1 MADDVASQVLAQLQ
15 ELGWSKAQAAGITA
29 NIKAES
35 NFNPTAV
42 GDGGKAYGIAQWHPD
57 RQADFETQF
66 GKSIKD
72 SSLAEQVNFIHH
84 ELTVGKEQ
92 RAGAKLS
99 AAIDPGDA
107 ASIVSRYYERPADKL
122 GEATKRSAIAHSLA
136 GTPMA
141 TQVTPAQTNS
151 DLTAAGQAAINST
164 DAAATALA
172 RLGQQ
177 YQSNLNSTISILE
190 GSKQD
195 DAMVA
200 ETQELAKATAQQRT
214 LDYATLV
221 GTNPAASTEAL
232 AKLVRNSNQLFEQ
245 QRSVAARIEN
255 ANNPSTMFDSPVR
268 WLADYLLAPYNKQR
282 LDAINSKL
290 KSTTDQIKWMQDST
304 QNQKQ
309 TMDAISQ
316 SATAATA
323 QAKANSI
330 KAKIDLEVA
339 QQRAEALK
347 FNSTNITSTAA
358 MTNNAFSIRARL
370 QDQELQSA
378 QIDEARKMRALQQ
391 QALQMSLDDK
401 NTSHEAQNSYLEAV
415 NLGRQNTGLAPF
427 KSYAELDLYKTN
439 TPQSANI
446 LAVNWTNGQAQLQG
460 TPPTVASTPY
470 AALTY
475 VTASGAN
482 LDTGRAN
489 LIKKIQDEHSRLMNV
504 DPRVDEATYKA
515 IRNSKTA
522 PEALNTALAKKA
534 SSDSANITA
543 GGQSNLYAPPPLAT
557 LQQDVEFQKTYLSQ
571 KILKSF
577 EASGTVDI
585 PFKEAISLLL
595 KDVNEG
601 KVSVAEADSDLNF
614 LAAKIRTYNN
624 DVNRYKATAGL
635 PDMSTV
641 KVPVQVPA
649 APGFFRAPI
658 VSPGPGVVG
667 LVSLAGDYAQMHMTK
682 QAYID
687 LADPVARSTMFN
699 KSQAAQLKIAPPTSK
714 VN

>member
-1 MADDVASQVLAQLQ
+1 MALADTAK
-15 ELGWSKAQAAGITA
+15 ELEAKAEAEYNLPAGILASIRQQETGGQEKYLA
-29 NIKAES
+29 D
-35 NFNPTAV
+35 PTTPHYP
-42 GDGGKAYGIAQWHPD
+42 DSKKSTAYGPYGILKSTAAQPGYGTAPLTD
-57 RQADFETQF
+57 N
-66 GKSIKD
+66 
-72 SSLAEQVNFIHH
+72 SLPSQVNFAAQY
-84 ELTVGKEQ
+84 L
-92 RAGAKLS
+92 AGRIKSAGSVDKGLAGYGEGPKYANQVLS
-99 AAIDPGDA
+99 RM
-107 ASIVSRYYERPADKL
+107 S
-122 GEATKRSAIAHSLA
+122 

-141 TQVTPAQTNS
+141 TQTNS

-177 YQSNLNSTISILE
+177 YQSNLASTISILE

-232 AKLVRNSNQLFEQ
+232 AKLVGNSNQLFEQ

-268 WLADYLLAPYNKQR
+268 WLADYLLAPYNEKR
-282 LDAINSKL
+282 LGAINSKL

-330 KAKIDLEVA
+330 KTKIDLEVA

-378 QIDEARKMRALQQ
+378 QIDEARKTRALQQ

-504 DPRVDEATYKA
+504 DPKVDEATYKA
-515 IRNSKTA
+515 VRNSKTA
-522 PEALNTALAKKA
+522 PDALNTALAKKA
-534 SSDSANITA
+534 SIDSANITA

-585 PFKEAISLLL
+585 PFKEAIPLLL

-649 APGFFRAPI
+649 APGILWAISSALTPSGPPTKI
-658 VSPGPGVVG
+658 VN
-667 LVSLAGDYAQMHMTK
+667 LD
-682 QAYID
+682 I
-687 LADPVARSTMFN
+687 ADPVARSTMFN
-699 KSQAAQLKIAPPTSK
+699 KSQASQLKIAPPTSK

>member
-1 MADDVASQVLAQLQ
+1 MALADTAK
-15 ELGWSKAQAAGITA
+15 ELEAKAEAEYNLPAGILASIRQQETGGQEKYLA
-29 NIKAES
+29 D
-35 NFNPTAV
+35 PTTPHYP
-42 GDGGKAYGIAQWHPD
+42 DSKKSTAYGPYGILKSTAAQPGYGTAPLTD
-57 RQADFETQF
+57 N
-66 GKSIKD
+66 
-72 SSLAEQVNFIHH
+72 SLPSQVNFAAQY
-84 ELTVGKEQ
+84 L
-92 RAGAKLS
+92 AGRIKSAGSVDKGLAGYGEGPKYANQVLS
-99 AAIDPGDA
+99 RM
-107 ASIVSRYYERPADKL
+107 S
-122 GEATKRSAIAHSLA
+122 

-141 TQVTPAQTNS
+141 TQTNS

-177 YQSNLNSTISILE
+177 YQSNLASTISILE

-232 AKLVRNSNQLFEQ
+232 AKLVGNSNQLFEQ

-268 WLADYLLAPYNKQR
+268 WLADYLLAPYNEKR
-282 LDAINSKL
+282 LGAINSKL

-330 KAKIDLEVA
+330 KTKIDLEVA

-378 QIDEARKMRALQQ
+378 QIDEARKTRALQQ

-504 DPRVDEATYKA
+504 DPKVDEATYKA
-515 IRNSKTA
+515 VRNSKTA
-522 PEALNTALAKKA
+522 PDALNTALAKKA
-534 SSDSANITA
+534 SIDSANITA

-585 PFKEAISLLL
+585 PFKEAIPLLL

-649 APGFFRAPI
+649 APGILWAISSALTP
-658 VSPGPGVVG
+658 SGPP
-667 LVSLAGDYAQMHMTK
+667 TK
-682 QAYID
+682 TVNLDI
-687 LADPVARSTMFN
+687 ADPVARSTMFN
-699 KSQAAQLKIAPPTSK
+699 KSQASQLKIAPPTSK

>member
-1 MADDVASQVLAQLQ
+1 MALADTAK
-15 ELGWSKAQAAGITA
+15 ELEAKAEAEYNLPAGILASIRQQETGGQEKYLA
-29 NIKAES
+29 D
-35 NFNPTAV
+35 PTTPHYP
-42 GDGGKAYGIAQWHPD
+42 DSKKSTAYGPYGILKSTAAQPGYGTAPLTD
-57 RQADFETQF
+57 N
-66 GKSIKD
+66 
-72 SSLAEQVNFIHH
+72 SLPSQVNFAAQY
-84 ELTVGKEQ
+84 L
-92 RAGAKLS
+92 AGRIKSAGSVDKGLAGYGEGPKYANQVLS
-99 AAIDPGDA
+99 RM
-107 ASIVSRYYERPADKL
+107 S
-122 GEATKRSAIAHSLA
+122 

-141 TQVTPAQTNS
+141 TQTNS

-177 YQSNLNSTISILE
+177 YQSNLASTISILE

-232 AKLVRNSNQLFEQ
+232 AKLVGNSNQLFEQ

-268 WLADYLLAPYNKQR
+268 WLADYLLAPYNEKR
-282 LDAINSKL
+282 LGAINSKL

-330 KAKIDLEVA
+330 KTNIDLEVA
-339 QQRAEALK
+339 KQRAEALK

-378 QIDEARKMRALQQ
+378 QIDEARKTRALQQ

-427 KSYAELDLYKTN
+427 KSYVELDLYKTN

-504 DPRVDEATYKA
+504 DPKVDEATYKA
-515 IRNSKTA
+515 VRNSKTA
-522 PEALNTALAKKA
+522 PDALNTALAKKA
-534 SSDSANITA
+534 SIDSANITA

-585 PFKEAISLLL
+585 PFKEAIPLLL

-649 APGFFRAPI
+649 APGILWAISSALTP
-658 VSPGPGVVG
+658 SGPP
-667 LVSLAGDYAQMHMTK
+667 TK
-682 QAYID
+682 TVNLDI
-687 LADPVARSTMFN
+687 ADPVARSTMFN
-699 KSQAAQLKIAPPTSK
+699 KSQASQLKIAPPTSK

>member
-1 MADDVASQVLAQLQ
+1 MALADTAK
-15 ELGWSKAQAAGITA
+15 ELEAKAEAEYNLPAGILASIRQQETGGQEKYLA
-29 NIKAES
+29 D
-35 NFNPTAV
+35 PTTPHYP
-42 GDGGKAYGIAQWHPD
+42 DSKKSTAYGPYGILKSTAAQPGYGTAPLTD
-57 RQADFETQF
+57 N
-66 GKSIKD
+66 
-72 SSLAEQVNFIHH
+72 SLPSQVNFAAQY
-84 ELTVGKEQ
+84 L
-92 RAGAKLS
+92 AGRIKSAGSVDKGLAGYGEGPKYANQVLS
-99 AAIDPGDA
+99 RM
-107 ASIVSRYYERPADKL
+107 S
-122 GEATKRSAIAHSLA
+122 

-141 TQVTPAQTNS
+141 TQTNS

-177 YQSNLNSTISILE
+177 YQSNLASTISILE

-232 AKLVRNSNQLFEQ
+232 AKLVGNSNQLFEQ

-268 WLADYLLAPYNKQR
+268 WLADYLLAPYNEKR
-282 LDAINSKL
+282 LGAINSKL

-330 KAKIDLEVA
+330 KTKIDLEVA

-504 DPRVDEATYKA
+504 DPKVDEATYKA
-515 IRNSKTA
+515 VRNSKTA
-522 PEALNTALAKKA
+522 PDALNTALAKKA
-534 SSDSANITA
+534 SIDSANITA

-585 PFKEAISLLL
+585 PFKEAIPLLL

-649 APGFFRAPI
+649 APGILWAISSALTP
-658 VSPGPGVVG
+658 SGPP
-667 LVSLAGDYAQMHMTK
+667 TK
-682 QAYID
+682 TVNLDI
-687 LADPVARSTMFN
+687 ADPVARSTMFN
-699 KSQAAQLKIAPPTSK
+699 KSQASQLKIAPPTSK

>member
-1 MADDVASQVLAQLQ
+1 MALADTAK
-15 ELGWSKAQAAGITA
+15 ELEAKAEAEYNLPAGILASIRQQETGGQEKYLA
-29 NIKAES
+29 D
-35 NFNPTAV
+35 PTTPHYP
-42 GDGGKAYGIAQWHPD
+42 DSKKSTAYGPYGILKSTAAQPGYGTAPLTD
-57 RQADFETQF
+57 N
-66 GKSIKD
+66 
-72 SSLAEQVNFIHH
+72 SLPSQVNFAAQY
-84 ELTVGKEQ
+84 L
-92 RAGAKLS
+92 AGRIKSAGSVDKGLAGYGEGPKYANQVLS
-99 AAIDPGDA
+99 RM
-107 ASIVSRYYERPADKL
+107 S
-122 GEATKRSAIAHSLA
+122 

-141 TQVTPAQTNS
+141 TQTNS

-177 YQSNLNSTISILE
+177 YQSNLASTISILE

-232 AKLVRNSNQLFEQ
+232 AKLVGNSNQLFEQ

-268 WLADYLLAPYNKQR
+268 WLADYLLAPYNEKR

-330 KAKIDLEVA
+330 KTKIDLEVA

-515 IRNSKTA
+515 VRNSKTA
-522 PEALNTALAKKA
+522 PDALNTALAKKA
-534 SSDSANITA
+534 SIDSANITA

-557 LQQDVEFQKTYLSQ
+557 LQQDTEFQKTYLSQ

-585 PFKEAISLLL
+585 PFKEAIPLLL

-635 PDMSTV
+635 PDMKSV

-649 APGFFRAPI
+649 APGILWAISSALTP
-658 VSPGPGVVG
+658 SGPP
-667 LVSLAGDYAQMHMTK
+667 TK
-682 QAYID
+682 TVNLDI
-687 LADPVARSTMFN
+687 ADPVARSTMFN
-699 KSQAAQLKIAPPTSK
+699 KSQASQLKIAPPTSK

>member
-1 MADDVASQVLAQLQ
+1 
-15 ELGWSKAQAAGITA
+15 
-29 NIKAES
+29 
-35 NFNPTAV
+35 
-42 GDGGKAYGIAQWHPD
+42 
-57 RQADFETQF
+57 
-66 GKSIKD
+66 
-72 SSLAEQVNFIHH
+72 
-84 ELTVGKEQ
+84 
-92 RAGAKLS
+92 
-99 AAIDPGDA
+99 
-107 ASIVSRYYERPADKL
+107 
-122 GEATKRSAIAHSLA
+122 
-136 GTPMA
+136 
-141 TQVTPAQTNS
+141 
-151 DLTAAGQAAINST
+151 
-164 DAAATALA
+164 
-172 RLGQQ
+172 
-177 YQSNLNSTISILE
+177 
-190 GSKQD
+190 
-195 DAMVA
+195 
-200 ETQELAKATAQQRT
+200 
-214 LDYATLV
+214 
-221 GTNPAASTEAL
+221 
-232 AKLVRNSNQLFEQ
+232 
-245 QRSVAARIEN
+245 
-255 ANNPSTMFDSPVR
+255 
-268 WLADYLLAPYNKQR
+268 
-282 LDAINSKL
+282 
-290 KSTTDQIKWMQDST
+290 
-304 QNQKQ
+304 
-309 TMDAISQ
+309 
-316 SATAATA
+316 
-323 QAKANSI
+323 
-330 KAKIDLEVA
+330 
-339 QQRAEALK
+339 
-347 FNSTNITSTAA
+347 
-358 MTNNAFSIRARL
+358 
-370 QDQELQSA
+370 
-378 QIDEARKMRALQQ
+378 
-391 QALQMSLDDK
+391 MSLDDK

-522 PEALNTALAKKA
+522 PDALNTALAKKA
-534 SSDSANITA
+534 SIDSANITA

-585 PFKEAISLLL
+585 PFKEAIPLLL

-649 APGFFRAPI
+649 APGILWAISSALTPSGPPTKI
-658 VSPGPGVVG
+658 VN
-667 LVSLAGDYAQMHMTK
+667 LD
-682 QAYID
+682 I
-687 LADPVARSTMFN
+687 ADPVARSTMFN
-699 KSQAAQLKIAPPTSK
+699 KSQASQLKIAPPTSK

>member
-1 MADDVASQVLAQLQ
+1 MALADTAK
-15 ELGWSKAQAAGITA
+15 ELEAKAEAEYNLPAGILASIRQQETGGQEKYLA
-29 NIKAES
+29 DPTTPHYPES
-35 NFNPTAV
+35 KKST
-42 GDGGKAYGIAQWHPD
+42 AYGPYGILKSTAAQPGYGTAPLTD
-57 RQADFETQF
+57 N
-66 GKSIKD
+66 
-72 SSLAEQVNFIHH
+72 SLPSQVNFAAQY
-84 ELTVGKEQ
+84 L
-92 RAGAKLS
+92 AGRIKSAGSVEKGLAGYGEGPKYANQVLS
-99 AAIDPGDA
+99 RM
-107 ASIVSRYYERPADKL
+107 S
-122 GEATKRSAIAHSLA
+122 

-141 TQVTPAQTNS
+141 TQTNS

-177 YQSNLNSTISILE
+177 YQSNLDSTISILE

-195 DAMVA
+195 AAMVA

-214 LDYATLV
+214 LDYATLI

-232 AKLVRNSNQLFEQ
+232 AKLVGNSNQLFEQ
-245 QRSVAARIEN
+245 QRSVASRIAN

-268 WLADYLLAPYNKQR
+268 WLADYLLAPYNEKR

-330 KAKIDLEVA
+330 KAKIDLDVA

-522 PEALNTALAKKA
+522 PDALNTALAKKA
-534 SSDSANITA
+534 SIDSANITA

-585 PFKEAISLLL
+585 PFKEAIPLLL

-649 APGFFRAPI
+649 APGILWAISSALTPSGPPTKI
-658 VSPGPGVVG
+658 VN
-667 LVSLAGDYAQMHMTK
+667 LD
-682 QAYID
+682 I
-687 LADPVARSTMFN
+687 ADPVARSTMFN
-699 KSQAAQLKIAPPTSK
+699 KSQASQLKIAPPTSK

>member
-1 MADDVASQVLAQLQ
+1 MALADTAK
-15 ELGWSKAQAAGITA
+15 ELEAKAEAEYNLPAGILASIRQQETGGQEKYLA
-29 NIKAES
+29 D
-35 NFNPTAV
+35 PTTPHYP
-42 GDGGKAYGIAQWHPD
+42 DSKKSTAYGPYGILKSTAAQPGYGTAPLTD
-57 RQADFETQF
+57 N
-66 GKSIKD
+66 
-72 SSLAEQVNFIHH
+72 SLPSQVNFAAQY
-84 ELTVGKEQ
+84 L
-92 RAGAKLS
+92 AGRIKSAGSVDKGLAGYGEGPKYANQVLS
-99 AAIDPGDA
+99 RM
-107 ASIVSRYYERPADKL
+107 S
-122 GEATKRSAIAHSLA
+122 

-141 TQVTPAQTNS
+141 TQTNS

-177 YQSNLNSTISILE
+177 YQSNLASTISILE

-232 AKLVRNSNQLFEQ
+232 AKLVGNSNQLFEQ

-268 WLADYLLAPYNKQR
+268 WLADYLLAPYNEKR
-282 LDAINSKL
+282 LGAINSKL

-330 KAKIDLEVA
+330 KTNIDLEVA
-339 QQRAEALK
+339 KQRAEALK

-427 KSYAELDLYKTN
+427 KSYVELDLYKTN

-504 DPRVDEATYKA
+504 DPKVDEATYKA
-515 IRNSKTA
+515 VRNSKTA
-522 PEALNTALAKKA
+522 PDALNTALAKKA
-534 SSDSANITA
+534 SIDSANITA

-585 PFKEAISLLL
+585 PFKEAIPLLL

-649 APGFFRAPI
+649 APGILWAISSALTP
-658 VSPGPGVVG
+658 SGPP
-667 LVSLAGDYAQMHMTK
+667 TK
-682 QAYID
+682 TVNLDI
-687 LADPVARSTMFN
+687 ADPVARSTMFN
-699 KSQAAQLKIAPPTSK
+699 KSQASQLKIAPPTSK

>member
-1 MADDVASQVLAQLQ
+1 MALADTAK
-15 ELGWSKAQAAGITA
+15 ELEAKAEAEYNLPAGILASIRQQETGGQEKYLA
-29 NIKAES
+29 DPTTPHYPES
-35 NFNPTAV
+35 KKST
-42 GDGGKAYGIAQWHPD
+42 AYGPYGILKSTAAQPGYGTAPLTD
-57 RQADFETQF
+57 N
-66 GKSIKD
+66 
-72 SSLAEQVNFIHH
+72 SLPSQVNFAAQY
-84 ELTVGKEQ
+84 L
-92 RAGAKLS
+92 AGRIKSAGSVDKGLAGYGEGPKYANQVLS
-99 AAIDPGDA
+99 RM
-107 ASIVSRYYERPADKL
+107 S
-122 GEATKRSAIAHSLA
+122 

-141 TQVTPAQTNS
+141 TQTNS

-164 DAAATALA
+164 DAAATALT

-177 YQSNLNSTISILE
+177 YQSNLDSTISILE

-195 DAMVA
+195 AAMVA

-232 AKLVRNSNQLFEQ
+232 AKLVGNSNQLFEQ

-268 WLADYLLAPYNKQR
+268 WLADYLLAPYNEKR

-522 PEALNTALAKKA
+522 PEALNTALVKKA
-534 SSDSANITA
+534 STDSANITA

-585 PFKEAISLLL
+585 PFKEAIPLLL

-614 LAAKIRTYNN
+614 LAVKIRTYNN

-649 APGFFRAPI
+649 APGILWAISSALTPSGPPTKI
-658 VSPGPGVVG
+658 VN
-667 LVSLAGDYAQMHMTK
+667 LD
-682 QAYID
+682 I
-687 LADPVARSTMFN
+687 ADPVARSTMFN
-699 KSQAAQLKIAPPTSK
+699 KSQASQLKIAPPTSK